1 MLSKKLI
8 EFSTNNRLQI
18 NKMVS
23 NRMLLHSLKVNNPTN
38 KTTSNQAKFKCLHKT
53 KVKFQ
58 DKKSSK
64 YKPYR
69 MKLKR
74 FTTSKEILQQQKFKI
89 QILKEE

>member
-23 NRMLLHSLKVNNPTN
+23 NRMLLHSLKVINQTN
-38 KTTSNQAKFKCLHKT
+38 KTASNQTKFKCLHKT

-64 YKPYR
+64 LPQG
-69 MKLKR
+69 L
-74 FTTSKEILQQQKFKI
+74 TIEQLQQQRDTEMK
-89 QILKEE
+89 QISGNRPPAF